1 MEVQVNKVNECQ
13 LELSIEVPVERWT
26 EILGDAYSEYRTSVK
41 IDGFRRGKVP
51 LGLVKKLYGPAIEA
65 EAAEKAV
72 ETFYREAL
80 DKEDIHAIAPGEI
93 KDVDLGNDKPFK
105 FKAVVEVM
113 PVLDIKGID
122 SMSTYL
128 EEVTVDSS
136 DLESGLNIIRENNAK
151 IIPHDEPI
159 SENCIVIT
167 DIQEVDISGVP
178 ILTHKWNDISLEIG
192 KNMFGL
198 EADEMLMGKTPGEK
212 VIIEVPAPENES
224 LSDKKAIRYSVE
236 IKSVNRK
243 ELPELNDE
251 FAQKV
256 DSNYKNMNG
265 LRDGM
270 LSVMTKNA
278 NSRAKVK
285 MFSRLVDYL
294 IENNRVDVPPSMIDW
309 YLDKMLEDAKQQ
321 GRNIDE
327 VKFRENY
334 LKSATRN
341 MKWHLIRKHLI
352 DINDL
357 KATEEDFNKEVEE
370 ISNQGGGDPEILK
383 THFKQE
389 KHRARLNDDIEER
402 KVLDFLESKAK
413 ITPKKVAYKDFVGE
427 AR

>member
-1 MEVQVNKVNECQ
+1 
-13 LELSIEVPVERWT
+13 
-26 EILGDAYSEYRTSVK
+26 
-41 IDGFRRGKVP
+41 
-51 LGLVKKLYGPAIEA
+51 
-65 EAAEKAV
+65 
-72 ETFYREAL
+72 
-80 DKEDIHAIAPGEI
+80 
-93 KDVDLGNDKPFK
+93 
-105 FKAVVEVM
+105 
-113 PVLDIKGID
+113 
-122 SMSTYL
+122 
-128 EEVTVDSS
+128 
-136 DLESGLNIIRENNAK
+136 
-151 IIPHDEPI
+151 
-159 SENCIVIT
+159 
-167 DIQEVDISGVP
+167 
-178 ILTHKWNDISLEIG
+178 
-192 KNMFGL
+192 
-198 EADEMLMGKTPGEK
+198 
-212 VIIEVPAPENES
+212 
-224 LSDKKAIRYSVE
+224 
-236 IKSVNRK
+236 
-243 ELPELNDE
+243 
-251 FAQKV
+251 
-256 DSNYKNMNG
+256 
-265 LRDGM
+265 
-270 LSVMTKNA
+270 
-278 NSRAKVK
+278 